1 MGVTLPNQ
9 GGDVCFGTSREAES
23 LHLANRSRP
32 RQEVVR
38 RKKVT
43 ISIAKY
49 RVSCANGFI

>member
-32 RQEVVR
+32 G
-38 RKKVT
+38 KKW
-43 ISIAKY
+43 SDEK
-49 RVSCANGFI
+49 RLQ